1 MAAPIGSPV
10 TASQRRIMRSVPPV
24 KSVRLSGKNA
34 TDQTGRPG
42 PTSVRASL
50 RAARST
56 IATEPRMPAAA
67 ISVPSRET
75 ATAMIGV
82 WPASISPLQ
91 LAARREEIDLA
102 VGAGGGDLAVRRD
115 RDRIER
121 RRQRDDGRRSAAVSG
136 QMRSVAS

>member
-1 MAAPIGSPV
+1 M
-10 TASQRRIMRSVPPV
+10 MRSVPPV
-24 KSVRLSGKNA
+24 SSVRLSGKNA

-67 ISVPSRET
+67 TSLPSGET

-82 WPASISPLQ
+82 GAASICALRSPRGC
-91 LAARREEIDLA
+91 AKIDLA
-102 VGAGGGDLAVRRD
+102 VGAGGDDLAVGRD
-115 RDRIER
+115 RDRVEWC
-121 RRQRDDGRRSAAVSG
+121 RQRDDHRCAAPVSG